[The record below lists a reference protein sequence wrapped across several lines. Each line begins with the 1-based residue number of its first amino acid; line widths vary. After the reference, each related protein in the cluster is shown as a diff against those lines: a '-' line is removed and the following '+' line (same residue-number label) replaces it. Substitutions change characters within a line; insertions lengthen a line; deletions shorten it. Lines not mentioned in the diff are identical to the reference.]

1 LILFSGYS
9 TIFVHNLEEMNQDLF
24 TININHIQGQALDW
38 HSYPGKKWM
47 IVNVASE
54 CGYTAQYTQ
63 LEALYKQYE
72 EKLVILGCP
81 CNDFGGQEPGN
92 EEQIQAFC
100 NLNFGVSFPLTQK
113 VKILGSPHPLYAWLT
128 SEQHNGLGYFEVKW
142 NFHKFL
148 INADGSLFKSL
159 SSGVEPM
166 DNVIL
171 DWLNS

>member
-1 LILFSGYS
+1 MEQNIFS
-9 TIFVHNLEEMNQDLF
+9 I
-24 TININHIQGQALDW
+24 ALNDIKGRPIDW
-38 HSYPGKKWM
+38 VSYQGKKLM

-72 EKLVILGCP
+72 DKLVILGCP

-113 VKILGSPHPLYAWLT
+113 IKILGNPHPLYAWLT
-128 SEQHNGLGYFEVKW
+128 SEKQNGVGDFEVKW

-148 INADGSLFKSL
+148 VNADGSLFKSF

-166 DNVIL
+166 DDVIL